1 MSALH
6 EVKTWI
12 ADELPRLIEKYDVP
26 AAAVAVL
33 ADGEVVDDAAGV
45 LSRATGVDATPDA
58 VFQIGSITK
67 LWTSTLVMQLVDEG
81 AVDLDVPIR
90 TYLPDFR
97 ILDEDAAAQ
106 ITTRQLLC
114 HTAGF
119 EGDIFTDTGLG
130 DDAVEKYL
138 GVLHEVPQ
146 LFAPGELWSYNN
158 AGFVLLGRLV
168 EVLRG
173 TPYDVCLRE
182 RLFTPLGLT
191 HAATSP
197 YEAILFRAAV
207 GHLETERGGG
217 YHPASTWA
225 LVRSNAPA
233 GSMLAMS
240 PRDLLAFARLHL
252 EDGRT
257 ADGTRLLAPGTAAR
271 MHAHQVDLP
280 ELGSLPA
287 SWGLGFE
294 RFDTPG
300 GLVIGHDGGTIG
312 QTSFLRIVPDAGV
325 AVALFTNGGEDMS
338 LYVDVVGTVLEA
350 LTDTRLPPLPK
361 PPAEPPRIDGSR
373 YLGTYSCDVAELTV
387 TQDDDGRIW
396 LSEVPK
402 GISAELGDLPQHK
415 ELVRFRD
422 DTLIALEPEHGTHRL
437 HAFLGD
443 DGSGR
448 ALFAHVGR
456 AIRRA

>member
-1 MSALH
+1 
-6 EVKTWI
+6 
-12 ADELPRLIEKYDVP
+12 
-26 AAAVAVL
+26 
-33 ADGEVVDDAAGV
+33 
-45 LSRATGVDATPDA
+45 
-58 VFQIGSITK
+58 
-67 LWTSTLVMQLVDEG
+67 
-81 AVDLDVPIR
+81 
-90 TYLPDFR
+90 
-97 ILDEDAAAQ
+97 
-106 ITTRQLLC
+106 
-114 HTAGF
+114 
-119 EGDIFTDTGLG
+119 
-130 DDAVEKYL
+130 
-138 GVLHEVPQ
+138 
-146 LFAPGELWSYNN
+146 
-158 AGFVLLGRLV
+158 
-168 EVLRG
+168 
-173 TPYDVCLRE
+173 
-182 RLFTPLGLT
+182 
-191 HAATSP
+191 
-197 YEAILFRAAV
+197 
-207 GHLETERGGG
+207 
-217 YHPASTWA
+217 
-225 LVRSNAPA
+225 
-233 GSMLAMS
+233 
-240 PRDLLAFARLHL
+240 
-252 EDGRT
+252 
-257 ADGTRLLAPGTAAR
+257 